1 MALISTENLPTPPQ
15 KNIVIEAAKRNP
27 IVQ

>member
-1 MALISTENLPTPPQ
+1 MALISTDNLNTPLP